1 MDKRIILPSNFRQR
15 TIPEFYSEIR
25 EDIIGILCAMGNICD
40 LQGHQKEYDTLHSA
54 LSKNLLLLDAMFQDK
69 LYD

>member
-25 EDIIGILCAMGNICD
+25 EDITGILCAM
-40 LQGHQKEYDTLHSA
+40 QGHQKEYDTLHSA